1 MRMTVMID
9 LDDVVW
15 DFVGNLI
22 EKYNMKYD
30 DSIEKSDINDWK
42 ISKFLKPECE
52 NIFKEFVCE
61 DFFKELTIDGD
72 IKTCLTLIDD
82 YADLY
87 FVTAGH
93 SKTIPYRAKAL
104 KGQLK
109 WFRDVQLVKLTDKSK
124 FYCDYSVDDNID
136 NCFNSKGQAYLVTQ
150 PWNKNID
157 VSETE
162 IIRANSTVD
171 ALNKVLIEICKNG
184 ATMKERT
191 MKND

>member
-1 MRMTVMID
+1 MRMTIMID

-15 DFVGNLI
+15 DFVGTLI
-22 EKYNMKYD
+22 EKYNKKYD

-42 ISKFLKPECE
+42 ISKFLNPKCE

-61 DFFKELTIDGD
+61 DFFKELTIDSD

-93 SKTIPYRAKAL
+93 SKTMPYRAKAL
-104 KGQLK
+104 KRQLE

-136 NCFNSKGQAYLVTQ
+136 NCFNSRGQAYLVTQ
-150 PWNKNID
+150 PWNKSID

-184 ATMKERT
+184 ATMKERI